1 MTISHAILFDTLT
14 YAEQLKTAGI
24 INPELCTKAL
34 SDALSP
40 NLYTKKEIDKMIQDA
55 LMRVDNSLRQ
65 FEERTKE
72 LKRESIAEVAA
83 LENALEKK
91 WAKDRAA
98 LEKTWAKDR
107 DAYQKEISRIT
118 EKLNDKIMKISNRNI
133 TVLGALI
140 IIMGSISGLLHHI
153 I

>member
-1 MTISHAILFDTLT
+1 MTISNALLFDTLN
-14 YAEQLKTAGI
+14 YSNQLKTAGI
-24 INPELCTKAL
+24 VNPDLCTKAL
-34 SDALSP
+34 SDALRP
-40 NLYTKKEIDKMIQDA
+40 NLYSKQEIDKMFQDM

-91 WAKDRAA
+91 WAKDR
-98 LEKTWAKDR
+98 
-107 DAYQKEISRIT
+107 DAHQKEISRIT

-133 TVLGALI
+133 AVLGALI
-140 IIMGSISGLLHHI
+140 IIMHSISALFHHMV
-153 I
+153 